1 MTIRTF
7 GCWVA
12 VLATGL
18 AVQATS
24 LKQDTQEFRVEGQ
37 FDPSSNAGTV
47 FEAGLSYGYFV
58 ADNIEV
64 GGRISYYNDD
74 YTKLFSFGPFVE
86 YNFET
91 GNELVPFVGASLEY
105 VNGEVGDDNNDALA
119 LSGYGGAKFF
129 LSENVAIFARLVL
142 SGATDDVYA
151 NDAKVESTEIH
162 FDFGMSY
169 YLP

>member
-1 MTIRTF
+1 MKRIGIF
-7 GCWVA
+7 V
-12 VLATGL
+12 VLAAMTAMTAG
-18 AVQATS
+18 AAS
-24 LKQDTQEFRVEGQ
+24 LKQDTQEFRLDGQ
-37 FDPSSNAGTV
+37 FDPSSAGGTT
-47 FEAGLSYGYFV
+47 FEAGVTYGYFV
-58 ADNIEV
+58 ADNVEV

-74 YTKLFSFGPFVE
+74 FAKLFSFGPFVE

-91 GNELVPFVGASLEY
+91 GNEFVPFVGASLDY
-105 VNGEVGDDNNDALA
+105 LNGEVADDNNDALA

-142 SGATDDVYA
+142 SGATDDVYP
-151 NDAKVESTEIH
+151 NEDDVESTDLH